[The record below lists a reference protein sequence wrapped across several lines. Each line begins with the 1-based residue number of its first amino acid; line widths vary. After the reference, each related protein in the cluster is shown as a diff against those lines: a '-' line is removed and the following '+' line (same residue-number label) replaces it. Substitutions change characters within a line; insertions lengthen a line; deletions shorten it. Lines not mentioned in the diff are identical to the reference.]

1 MKHGISIEGYAYA
14 LRPIELEDA
23 KFVVDVRTPKRTRY
37 MHEIERT
44 VEAQRAWLEEY
55 FARPNEYYFV
65 IQRKQDQ
72 EREGLTSLLDFDQ
85 ANRSAQW
92 GRLIL
97 RPGSF
102 AAAETALLML
112 QLAFDTFGLDE
123 VWGIA
128 VAGNTQMI
136 AYAESF
142 GFEDRERVVVELDGR
157 VVEGIKH
164 VLTKRRWKM
173 YEKKVRENARS
184 IAYSLQSRS

>member
-1 MKHGISIEGYAYA
+1 MKHDIYIEGYAYA

-44 VEAQRAWLEEY
+44 VQAQRAWLEEY

-65 IQRKQDQ
+65 IQRKHDQ
-72 EREGLTSLLDFDQ
+72 KREGLTSLLDFNQ

-112 QLAFDTFGLDE
+112 QLAFDTFDLDE
-123 VWGIA
+123 VWGTA
-128 VAGNTQMI
+128 VSENTQMI
-136 AYAESF
+136 AYVESL
-142 GFEDRERVVVELDGR
+142 GFEDRGSVLIQLDGR
-157 VVEGIKH
+157 AVGGRKH
-164 VLTKRRWKM
+164 VLTKARWKV
-173 YEKKVRENARS
+173 YENKVRESARS